1 MTSLTISEHK
11 NAMPLVITADPSEF
25 RDRAWPFLESRL
37 ECNAL
42 ATISLAVL
50 EGRYAG
56 VHPLFAYSLTAAGAV
71 DGAALRT
78 PPFALVTSDL
88 NPGAAPELIDAWL
101 ARDPELNGANG
112 PPATVR
118 ALATSWRERTGG
130 RTACTRE
137 MAMHTLGEVTDPPRP
152 PAGRLRP
159 ADRAERDL
167 LIDWWRA
174 FEAEATLTRGDRA
187 AANVDARLQDGGLFV
202 WEDGGPASMLALSP
216 SIARVVRIG
225 PVYTPPE
232 RRRRG
237 YAGMSVAEISRRALA
252 GGARA
257 CMLFTDLGNPTS
269 NKIYAEVGYRPIAGW
284 EEHVFMRE
292 P

>member
-1 MTSLTISEHK
+1 MR
-11 NAMPLVITADPSEF
+11 LVITDDPSEF

-42 ATISLAVL
+42 ATISLTVL

-56 VHPLFAYSLTAAGAV
+56 VHPLFAYSLTDAGAV

-78 PPFALVTSDL
+78 PPFSLVTSEL
-88 NPGAAPELIDAWL
+88 NSGAAPGLIDAWL

-118 ALATSWRERTGG
+118 ALAAAWRERTGG
-130 RTACTRE
+130 HTACTRE

-152 PAGRLRP
+152 LSGRLR
-159 ADRAERDL
+159 AAERSEREL
-167 LIDWWRA
+167 LIEWWRA
-174 FEAEATLTRGDRA
+174 FEVEAALSRGDRA
-187 AANVDARLQDGGLFV
+187 AVNVDARLQDGGLFV
-202 WEDGGPASMLALSP
+202 WDDGGPVSLLAVSP
-216 SIARVVRIG
+216 SVARVARIG

-232 RRRRG
+232 WRRRG
-237 YAGMSVAEISRRALA
+237 YAGMSVAEVSRRALA

-257 CMLFTDLGNPTS
+257 CMLFTDLANPTS

-284 EEHVFMRE
+284 EEHVFTRE